1 MIRSRV
7 IDHGNTQDRWDI
19 EFGIFLG
26 HDIESISNLKIHF
39 LILLTITE
47 HKERSL

>member
-7 IDHGNTQDRWDI
+7 IDHGNAQDRWVM

-26 HDIESISNLKIHF
+26 RDIESISNLKIHF
-39 LILLTITE
+39 LILLIVPE